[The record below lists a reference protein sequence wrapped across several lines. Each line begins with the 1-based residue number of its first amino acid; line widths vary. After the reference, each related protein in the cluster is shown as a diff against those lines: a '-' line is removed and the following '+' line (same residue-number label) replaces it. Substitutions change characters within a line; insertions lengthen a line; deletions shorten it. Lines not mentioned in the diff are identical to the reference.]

1 MHPASSKRKHDVL
14 MMPPPEQPHPFTTRL
29 PHQQQQ
35 QRILFSN
42 EPQVPRLATKRR
54 RTRRQDIEIPDT
66 ADTCKP
72 ASKRKD
78 SHMDVVELTKRPRN
92 DDGQSTD
99 DSKSDDEEA
108 DVLPKLRVIDLPLSI
123 RAGAF
128 LQDGPKRSSDQ
139 GIRDAGSNAL
149 VLYKPPEVLKTK
161 DKDADVFK
169 QSEKQK
175 DRIGS
180 PSMDVD

>member
-35 QRILFSN
+35 RILFSN
-42 EPQVPRLATKRR
+42 ELQVSRLATKRR
-54 RTRRQDIEIPDT
+54 RTRRQGIEIPDT
-66 ADTCKP
+66 ADTCKL
-72 ASKRKD
+72 ASKRKG
-78 SHMDVVELTKRPRN
+78 SHMDVVELTKRPKN

-99 DSKSDDEEA
+99 ESKSDDEEA

-128 LQDGPKRSSDQ
+128 LQDGPKRSSGQ
-139 GIRDAGSNAL
+139 GIRDAGCNAL
-149 VLYKPPEVLKTK
+149 VLYKPPEVVKAK
-161 DKDADVFK
+161 DDDVFK
-169 QSEKQK
+169 QSEQQK